1 MRKIKMTEKEFWQKI
16 DSYGINL
23 NLYSIAMGYRT
34 DRMYYSGIYQD
45 NGKWIVYQVGDQN
58 RVVILYEGT
67 EEEAYEEL
75 YDILF
80 VLIRSEG
87 YINQSITKNVIQTSE
102 ANVCRFLKD
111 KYVTNKIIINDTW
124 NYLKWDFHV
133 LNELKYFALYNNFV
147 PEDDC
152 YKVQGYSA
160 QDVHELLGLNIFDS
174 FIYLI
179 KLEKDDTNEYLTR
192 LESAKVND

>member
-1 MRKIKMTEKEFWQKI
+1 MRKRKMTKEEFLKKI

-23 NLYSIAMGYRT
+23 NLYSIAMDYRT

-45 NGKWIVYQVGDQN
+45 NGKWVVYQVGEQN
-58 RVVILYEGT
+58 RVVVLYKGT
-67 EEEAYEEL
+67 EKEAYEEL

-80 VLIRSEG
+80 VLIRSKG

-102 ANVCRFLKD
+102 ANVCHFFED
-111 KYVTNKIIINDTW
+111 KYDINKISINDTW
-124 NYLKWDFHV
+124 NYLKYDFHV
-133 LNELKYFALYNNFV
+133 LNELKYFALYNKFV

-160 QDVHELLGLNIFDS
+160 QDVHELLDLNIFDS

-179 KLEKDDTNEYLTR
+179 KLEKDDISEYVTR
-192 LESAKVND
+192 LESAKK

>member
-1 MRKIKMTEKEFWQKI
+1 MRERKMTKEEFLKKI

-45 NGKWIVYQVGDQN
+45 NGKWVVYQVGDQN
-58 RVVILYEGT
+58 RVVVLYKGT
-67 EEEAYEEL
+67 EEEAYEEF

-80 VLIRSEG
+80 VLIRSKG

-102 ANVCRFLKD
+102 NNVCRFLED
-111 KYVTNKIIINDTW
+111 KYGTNKIRTNNTW
-124 NYLKWDFHV
+124 NYLKWNFHV
-133 LNELKYFALYNNFV
+133 LNELKYFAIYNKFV
-147 PEDDC
+147 PEYDC
-152 YKVQGYSA
+152 YKVQDYSA
-160 QDVHELLGLNIFDS
+160 QDVHELLGLDIFDS

-179 KLEKDDTNEYLTR
+179 KLEKDDTNEYFTR

>member
-1 MRKIKMTEKEFWQKI
+1 MTKEEFLEKIH
-16 DSYGINL
+16 SYGINL

-133 LNELKYFALYNNFV
+133 LNELKYFALYNKFV

-160 QDVHELLGLNIFDS
+160 QDVHNLLGSNIFDS
-174 FIYLI
+174 FVYLI
-179 KLEKDDTNEYLTR
+179 KLEKDDSNEYLTR
-192 LESAKVND
+192 LESAKKND